1 MDAQTVITP
10 EMLAK
15 MKELEKMMSDYRAT
29 LSPKLEKI
37 SQTLSGLDIWTEIIE
52 IMVFEG
58 KDKFKTEAKV
68 EVGEGE
74 AKEKREYEIVIKRKQ

>member
-1 MDAQTVITP
+1 MTQENVITP
-10 EMLAK
+10 EMLQR
-15 MKELEKMMSDYRAT
+15 MKELEQMMKGYRET

-37 SQTLSGLDIWTEIIE
+37 SETLSKMDIWTDILE
-52 IMVFEG
+52 IMTFEG
-58 KDKFKTEAKV
+58 KDKFKTEAKI